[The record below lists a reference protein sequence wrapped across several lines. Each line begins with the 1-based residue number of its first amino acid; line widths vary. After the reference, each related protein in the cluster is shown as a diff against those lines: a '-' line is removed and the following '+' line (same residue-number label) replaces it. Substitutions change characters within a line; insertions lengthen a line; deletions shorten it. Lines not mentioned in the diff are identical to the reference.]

1 MNPYD
6 IFDEYQHLAKVT
18 ILRMF
23 PDPKGICRQHRIEMS
38 DLQQY
43 ALEGLWKGCLSFN
56 PNKAQIKTH
65 LINNVRWFVSMKLK
79 REVSLIKYDSNK
91 YNSIDKFGLVSMDG
105 ELNQNSDNEFSSYHD
120 VIPSDINV
128 EIDALSDIEQNYIL
142 SKLTD
147 KQRKVV
153 ELKANGLN
161 SGDISRM
168 LNMTAA
174 NAREHLNK
182 SKKRLTSYSE
192 VM

>member
-1 MNPYD
+1 MSPYD

-23 PDPKGICRQHRIEMS
+23 PDPKGICRQHKIEMS

-43 ALEGLWKGCLSFN
+43 ALEGLWKGCLSFV
-56 PNKAQIKTH
+56 PNKSQIKTH
-65 LINNVRWFVSMKLK
+65 LINNVRWFVAMKLK

-147 KQRKVV
+147 KQRRVV
-153 ELKANGLN
+153 ELKAKGLN
-161 SGDISRM
+161 SGDISRT

-182 SKKRLTSYSE
+182 AKLRLTSYSE
-192 VM
+192 VI

>member
-1 MNPYD
+1 
-6 IFDEYQHLAKVT
+6 
-18 ILRMF
+18 MF
-23 PDPKGICRQHRIEMS
+23 LDPKGICRQHRIEMS
-38 DLQQY
+38 DLNQY
-43 ALEGLWKGCLSFN
+43 ALEGLWKGCLSFD
-56 PNKAQIKTH
+56 PSKAQIKTH

-120 VIPSDINV
+120 VIPSDI
-128 EIDALSDIEQNYIL
+128 DIEKDAFGNLGKEYIL
-142 SKLTD
+142 SQLTD
-147 KQRKVV
+147 KQRRVV
-153 ELKANGLN
+153 ELKAKGLN

-192 VM
+192 VI